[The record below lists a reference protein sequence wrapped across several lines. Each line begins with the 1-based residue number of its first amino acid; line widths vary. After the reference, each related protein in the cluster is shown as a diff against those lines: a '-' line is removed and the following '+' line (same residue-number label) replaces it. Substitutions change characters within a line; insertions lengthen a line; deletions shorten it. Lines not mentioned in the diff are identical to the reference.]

1 MRVLRFMEQM
11 LPATA
16 AGGAVFAIHA
26 GVGGCG
32 LGRQPAPSVGL
43 GQGLQS
49 QSQATRCA
57 TSSNSNLRRGQGNY
71 SLGRGAG
78 EGPRRPAS
86 AQNRTHL
93 TAPQWHCPWCVTS
106 AIPMRVSGVG
116 SRCAS
121 GLMSGSFVQCAV
133 LSCPGGRSRNVK
145 LAMMGAEC
153 QRYSVPARTTGP
165 DWRLSWSIEVN
176 QSIN

>member
-16 AGGAVFAIHA
+16 ARGAVFAIHA

-57 TSSNSNLRRGQGNY
+57 SSSNSNLRRGQGNY

-78 EGPRRPAS
+78 GGYAAPGECSKPHLPNGAAVALPLVRHQRHSNAS
-86 AQNRTHL
+86 VGRGE
-93 TAPQWHCPWCVTS
+93 PVCEWVDERVFCSVRCPV
-106 AIPMRVSGVG
+106 
-116 SRCAS
+116 
-121 GLMSGSFVQCAV
+121 
-133 LSCPGGRSRNVK
+133 GGRSRNVK

-165 DWRLSWSIEVN
+165 DWRLSWSIDVN
-176 QSIN
+176 